1 VDTRLRGASMSRNI
15 LNAMWPLLL
24 LLGCA
29 GGPHDLSPVRVQ
41 GHSRDI
47 RRIAGTWRGEFH
59 SETGRVGAI
68 FFDLKATSE
77 TAYGEATFDRVIP
90 TQACTDMTRPA
101 ATSEV
106 RVPVVLE
113 FGALAT
119 AEGSIGGWFKPYRD
133 PDLSCWMDTWFEGHL
148 RGDTLS
154 GSFFSRRTDIDTVR
168 VGTWWAAR
176 RRAQPPEF

>member
-1 VDTRLRGASMSRNI
+1 MGLDTRPGGGSMRRNTR
-15 LNAMWPLLL
+15 NAMWPLLL

-29 GGPHDLSPVRVQ
+29 CAAHQPSAVRVQ

-59 SETGRVGAI
+59 SQTGRVGTI

-77 TAYGEATFDRVIP
+77 TAYGDATFDRVIP
-90 TQACTDMTRPA
+90 TPACTDMTRPPE
-101 ATSEV
+101 TLQV
-106 RVPVVLE
+106 RVPVVLQ

-119 AEGSIGGWFKPYRD
+119 SEGSIGGWFRPYRD

-154 GSFFSRRTDIDTVR
+154 GSFFSRRTDTDTVR
-168 VGTWWAAR
+168 RGTWWAAR
-176 RRAQPPEF
+176 LP